1 MPGWVDAIASI
12 DSSPPG
18 PMEGTP
24 ASRSSWLGAWIT
36 MFQADLRA
44 IPFGVAA
51 VISAALAVFAS
62 RRRGLPMA
70 PAFTVMMAG
79 EAAWAFFEALELV
92 LVDGELKQISNNFRV
107 AGAVIT
113 VLGMLA
119 FVLRYTGCTDWLKFR
134 RFAAISAPA
143 VAMVLVAWTNS
154 WHHLYWTKHDHLV
167 IDGLQLAKPE
177 YGPGFWAHFSY
188 CYLLIA
194 VETVLLAQ
202 AVVRSAGVYR
212 AQSAVLLFAV
222 ILPWVVSMI
231 DMSQVFGWIYVDAAA
246 MTFGVTGLAFLPGLL
261 RYRLLDLTPVAWAA
275 VVKGMNDPV
284 VVIDRWGRI
293 VELNPAARPLA
304 GRPYPEVL
312 GALADRV
319 FSHWSILAER
329 LAGIAEHGEASFELV
344 GGDSAR
350 PSSFDA
356 QISRLGEAGCPS
368 GWVLVLRDITEHK
381 RAAEERVRMLREQ
394 AARAEAET
402 ANRAKDRFL
411 ATLSHELRTPLTP
424 VLATVTAMLADP
436 DTPETMGPV
445 LEMIR
450 RNVALEARL
459 IDDLLD
465 LSRISR
471 GRLYLKREIV
481 DAHELVDQVIEIC
494 RDDFERARLRLVV
507 DLAASD
513 HHVDADPARFQQV
526 LWNLIKNAIKFTPT
540 GGQVKVESRDREPG
554 SNGANGDGLLIV
566 VSDEGIGIEPRI
578 LPRIFDILEQGGT
591 SATRQFGGLGL
602 GLTISRSIVEQHGGR
617 LWAASAGLGKGATF
631 TLEMSTVGAPAERPL
646 EAPDYDSQTGAD
658 AHLVTGAARP
668 HRPWRTLLVDDNQD
682 TLKYLSKILT
692 MRGYLV
698 RTADSVATALAL
710 ASEAEFDCLISD
722 IELPDGSGLELMW
735 RLRASRPLPG
745 IALSGFGSPEDVEQS
760 RSAGF
765 ALHLIKP
772 VDFRRLDQAIQ
783 EVVASAVAAKLVSR

>member
-1 MPGWVDAIASI
+1 
-12 DSSPPG
+12 
-18 PMEGTP
+18 
-24 ASRSSWLGAWIT
+24 

-51 VISAALAVFAS
+51 AISAALAVFGS

-79 EAAWAFFEALELV
+79 EAVWAFSEALELV
-92 LVDGELKQISNNFRV
+92 LVDSELKRICNSIRV

-119 FVLRYTGCTDWLKFR
+119 FVLRYTGCTEWLSFR
-134 RFAAISAPA
+134 RFAPICAPA
-143 VAMVLVAWTNS
+143 VAMIFVAWTNE
-154 WHHLYWTKHDHLV
+154 WHHLYWIKHDYIV
-167 IDGLQLAKPE
+167 IDELHLAKPM
-177 YGPGFWAHFSY
+177 YGPAFWAHFSY
-188 CYLLIA
+188 CYILIA
-194 VETVLLAQ
+194 IETLLLAQ

-222 ILPWVVSMI
+222 ILPWVVSLI
-231 DMSQVFGWIYVDAAA
+231 DMTQIFGWIYVDAAA
-246 MTFGVTGLAFLPGLL
+246 MTFGVTGLAFLPGVL

-312 GALADRV
+312 GAPAACV
-319 FSHWSILAER
+319 FSHWSILADR
-329 LAGIAEHGEASFELV
+329 LAGIAEQDEASFELV

-356 QISRLGEAGCPS
+356 QISRLGGAGSPS

-381 RAAEERVRMLREQ
+381 RAVEERVRMLREQ

-424 VLATVTAMLADP
+424 ILATVTAMLADS

-450 RNVALEARL
+450 RNVTLEARL

-471 GRLYLKREIV
+471 GALYLKREVV
-481 DAHELVDQVIEIC
+481 DAHELVDHVIEIC
-494 RDDFERARLRLVV
+494 RDDFQRASLRLVV
-507 DLAASD
+507 DLAAND

-526 LWNLIKNAIKFTPT
+526 LWNLIKNAIKFTPAL
-540 GGQVKVESRDREPG
+540 GQVTVRSRDVSADSSE
-554 SNGANGDGLLIV
+554 ANGYGLVIV
-566 VSDEGIGIEPRI
+566 VSDDGIGIEPRV
-578 LPRIFDILEQGGT
+578 LPRIFDIAEQGGT

-617 LWAASAGLGKGATF
+617 LSAASAGLGKGATF
-631 TLEMSTVGAPAERPL
+631 TLEMPTACAPAARALADPAEG
-646 EAPDYDSQTGAD
+646 AKTGAGENPGSG
-658 AHLVTGAARP
+658 TARP
-668 HRPWRTLLVDDNQD
+668 HRPWRTLLVEDNRD
-682 TLKYLSKILT
+682 TLNYLSKTLT
-692 MRGYLV
+692 MRGYVV
-698 RTADSVATALAL
+698 RTADSMATGLALAL
-710 ASEAEFDCLISD
+710 LEEFDCLISD

-735 RLRASRPLPG
+735 RLRASRPLPA

-772 VDFRRLDQAIQ
+772 IDIRRLDEAIQ
-783 EVVASAVAAKLVSR
+783 DVVASAAAAKLVSS